1 MAINWLQFIEKT
13 HFIANTEPTDGRVQ
27 LGTLWSDADAG
38 ELYICT
44 AVSPVTFTL
53 LTGGSG
59 APTGVSYLTL
69 GLNGTLTAER
79 VLTAGTG
86 INFVDGGANGT
97 LTISATG
104 GSAEDATLLALLGV

>member
-1 MAINWLQFIEKT
+1 MAINWLQFVEKT
-13 HFIANTEPTDGRVQ
+13 HFIANTQPTDGRIV
-27 LGTLWSDADAG
+27 LGSLWSDADAG

-59 APTGVSYLTL
+59 APTSASYVVI
-69 GLNGTLTAER
+69 GANATLTAER

-86 INFVDGGANGT
+86 ITLTDGGANGNI
-97 LTISATG
+97 TIAATG

>member
-1 MAINWLQFIEKT
+1 MAVNFLRSVDKT
-13 HFIANTEPTDGRVQ
+13 HFISDEEPTDSRII
-27 LGTLWSDADAG
+27 LGSLWSNADEG

-59 APTGVSYLTL
+59 APVGASYVVI
-69 GLNGTLTAER
+69 GLNATLTGER

-86 INFVDGGANGT
+86 INLADGGANGNV
-97 LTISATG
+97 TISATG